1 MKVIEYDRNKA
12 IRYAKK
18 WAYSRNKKYLDFENI
33 GGDCTNFVSQ
43 CIYEGSKVMN
53 YTKGLGWYYIN
64 GNNKSP
70 SWTGVEFLYDFLIN
84 NKGVGPFGK
93 KVEQKEIELGDI
105 IQLSFDGKK
114 FSHSLIV
121 VRIEKNN
128 SLDNI
133 RIATHSFNSYDKKVS
148 DYIYEKIR
156 FIHIEGV
163 RK

>member
-1 MKVIEYDRNKA
+1 MRVIEYDRKKA
-12 IRYAKK
+12 IGYAKK

-53 YTKGLGWYYIN
+53 YTKDLGWYYIN

-70 SWTGVEFLYDFLIN
+70 SWTGVEFLYEFLVN

-93 KVEQKEIELGDI
+93 EIKQEEIELGDI

-121 VRIEKNN
+121 VRIDGDN
-128 SLDNI
+128 SLENI
-133 RIATHSFNSYDKKVS
+133 GIATHSFNSYDKKVS
-148 DYIYEKIR
+148 NYIFEKIR
-156 FIHIEGV
+156 FIHVEGV

>member
-1 MKVIEYDRNKA
+1 M
-12 IRYAKK
+12 
-18 WAYSRNKKYLDFENI
+18 
-33 GGDCTNFVSQ
+33 
-43 CIYEGSKVMN
+43 
-53 YTKGLGWYYIN
+53 
-64 GNNKSP
+64 
-70 SWTGVEFLYDFLIN
+70 IN

>member
-1 MKVIEYDRNKA
+1 MKVIEYDRKKA
-12 IRYAKK
+12 IGYAKK

-70 SWTGVEFLYDFLIN
+70 SWTGVEFLYKFLIN

-121 VRIEKNN
+121 VRIDGDN
-128 SLDNI
+128 SLENI
-133 RIATHSFNSYDKKVS
+133 GIATHSFNSYDKKVS
-148 DYIYEKIR
+148 NYIFEKIR
-156 FIHIEGV
+156 FIHVEGV